1 MANATAAMIVIGDEI
16 LSGRTQDRN
25 ITHIATQLG
34 TIGVDFCEARIIP
47 DVHDEIVA
55 TVNQIRQRY
64 DHVFTSGGIGPT
76 HDDITTDAVAA
87 AFGVEVVVDA
97 TALDII
103 TRRTARHG
111 LDMNDA
117 RRRMARIPAGAALIM
132 NTVSGAPG
140 YRIGNVNV
148 MAGVPAIFR
157 DMLAARL
164 AELPVGQQASS
175 VTIDIRLPEG
185 SIAKGLNAIATRY
198 PAIAIGS
205 YPYYNKE
212 TFGTH
217 AVVRGLDHKAV
228 HAAAADIEA
237 TFADEA
243 RRIDGDADS

>member
-25 ITHIATQLG
+25 IAHIATELG
-34 TIGVDFCEARIIP
+34 KIGIDFREARIVP
-47 DVHDEIVA
+47 DVHEEIVA
-55 TVNQIRQRY
+55 TINQLRQRH

-87 AFGVEVVVDA
+87 AFEVEVVVDA
-97 TALDII
+97 TALEII
-103 TRRTARHG
+103 TQRTARHG
-111 LDMNDA
+111 LAMNEA
-117 RRRMARIPAGAALIM
+117 RRRMARVPVGATLIM

-157 DMLAARL
+157 DMLGARL
-164 AELPVGQQASS
+164 AELPAGQQTTS
-175 VTIDIRLPEG
+175 VTVDIRLPEG
-185 SIAKGLNAIATRY
+185 SIAQDLDAIASRY

-217 AVVRGLDHKAV
+217 AVVRGLDQQTV
-228 HAAAADIEA
+228 HAAAAEIEGA
-237 TFADEA
+237 FSAEA
-243 RRIDGDADS
+243 NRIDG